1 MMTLEPPRKLAGK
14 AGTIEYVT
22 DAEAWR
28 AMGLSRA
35 GLSRFLRTAQA
46 AVGLQGEV
54 EVLLADD
61 RTLRRLNRTF
71 RGKDK
76 ATDVLSFPASEE
88 FAGGHAGDLA
98 ISLET
103 AQKQAQEHGH
113 ALRDEVRVLLLHGL
127 LHLSGMDHEVDGGEM
142 AERESA
148 LRAKL
153 RLPGGL
159 IERVEGRG
167 KATGRAKT
175 KARANTEILR
185 FALDDGEKLA
195 TATATATARARAKA
209 KADPCGMTTKKATAT
224 ATATATAFDA
234 KGAKK
239 KREGRE
245 GRGRGLSG
253 VGR

>member
-1 MMTLEPPRKLAGK
+1 MMTLEPPRTLAGK
-14 AGTIEYVT
+14 AGTIEHVT

-28 AMGLSRA
+28 AVGLSRA

-54 EVLLADD
+54 EVLLAGD

-76 ATDVLSFPASEE
+76 ATDVLSFPAPEE

-103 AQKQAQEHGH
+103 ARRQAEEHGH

-127 LHLSGMDHEVDGGEM
+127 LHLSGMDHEADDGEM

-159 IERVEGRG
+159 IERVEGREKA
-167 KATGRAKT
+167 KAT
-175 KARANTEILR
+175 ARANTEILR

-195 TATATATARARAKA
+195 TAAARAKA
-209 KADPCGMTTKKATAT
+209 AAKAR
-224 ATATATAFDA
+224 ATATAFDA
-234 KGAKK
+234 KGAKFERK
-239 KREGRE
+239 GR
-245 GRGRGLSG
+245 GVGRGLSG